1 MAVLPKYQ
9 LKELFEAGDL
19 MTETTLGDFIDSA
32 YNPTLVAGADILL
45 TTVSTPSGDTIT
57 ISSTGGGGSPV
68 IAGDGINITTVGNDE
83 QVSIDLN
90 TSQTNLIFDGNDKL
104 TFAGVHVK
112 DEGVDV
118 GTYPT
123 INFVGADV
131 LAAGSGTPGMVNVYI
146 PPPTFASYFNTT
158 SGTTNGECNC
168 NITSFNNTPR
178 ISQPTTEGSPFNT
191 GGGANALWAATN
203 NKPAYTDAGSG
214 TLTFTTVGDVTG
226 FGGDSTMKVEVYDAD
241 GVGVLE
247 TYTTPPI
254 TGPGSNIAPG
264 GRITVQISNY
274 AADTGKFKAKP
285 TITVNAGDVL
295 TNNSLDGGRFHIKIS
310 HTTDTVTDTG
320 STYDYF
326 GPNGNTL
333 PNSQSYNASLQDVF
347 FDTNLSTANIAGSV
361 TIAESQTPANILT
374 KHLSGVEYYILNS
387 EWEIDV
393 TDIQDFNANTQGR
406 GGDSLWNFRLQDV
419 PQQFGLP
426 NIQVTAWNTPEF
438 SGTNWPDFYDAS
450 DVDYSKTDWAI
461 NNTNFRYRG
470 AAAIVNSAVY
480 DPWGNDN
487 LNSGPR
493 TILVDT
499 WTKCST
505 NLGEAFT
512 DEEERLYRNTTASTY
527 DVWDTTKLLGNP
539 TQAPNAT
546 GTAGTFE
553 NGCTVG
559 SKLLRGSQFFAD
571 NGDSPQV
578 GTLIPDLTLYKP
590 DKNGQN
596 PDYSLLTNIPVYHR
610 RFYTS
615 NPLPISNVDLTF
627 SGSFGTSVDAT
638 TALANS
644 TMKIYIRREATNN
657 AGSFGF
663 NANPLAAHGALYN
676 SGAPVNPFDD
686 GASGVDTQGS
696 LIRTGASSGNVV
708 NFTFGGGTTLCE
720 VGFWIEIQ
728 LVNSDINLDRINVQL
743 NFSNGTNE
751 SNGASCL

>member
-9 LKELFEAGDL
+9 LKQLFEAGDL

-32 YNPTLVAGADILL
+32 YNPTLVAGADIQL

-57 ISSTGGGGSPV
+57 ISSTGGGGSPI
-68 IAGDGINITTVGNDE
+68 IAGQAIDITTVGTDE
-83 QVSIDLN
+83 QISLKLD
-90 TSQTNLIFDGNDKL
+90 SGQTNLIIDGNNEL

-112 DEGVDV
+112 DEGIDV

-131 LAAGSGTPGMVNVYI
+131 LAEDSGTPGMVNVYI

-168 NITSFNNTPR
+168 NITTFTNTPR
-178 ISQPTTEGSPFNT
+178 ISKPTVEGSPFNT
-191 GGGANALWAATN
+191 GGWAATN

-254 TGPGSNIAPG
+254 TGPGSNTSPG

-295 TNNSLDGGRFHIKIS
+295 SNNGLDGGRFHINIS

-326 GPNGNTL
+326 GPDGNTL

-347 FDTNLSTANIAGSV
+347 FDTNLSTANIAGGV
-361 TIAESQTPANILT
+361 TIVESSTPADILT

-387 EWEIDV
+387 EFEVDV

-406 GGDSLWNFRLQDV
+406 SGDSLWNFRLQDS

-426 NIQVTAWNTPEF
+426 NIQVTAWNNTGF
-438 SGTNWPDFYDAS
+438 SGTNWPDFYNAS

-470 AAAIVNSAVY
+470 NGAYVNSAVY
-480 DPWGNDN
+480 DPWGNAN
-487 LNSGPR
+487 LDSG
-493 TILVDT
+493 TSSILVDT
-499 WTKCST
+499 WGTCST
-505 NLGEAFT
+505 NLGEAFA
-512 DEEERLYRNTTASTY
+512 DESERLYRNTGTSTY
-527 DVWDTTKLLGNP
+527 DVWDSTKSLADL
-539 TQAPNAT
+539 TQPSNGT
-546 GTAGTFE
+546 GSAGTFE
-553 NGCTVG
+553 NGCVVG
-559 SKLLRGSQFFAD
+559 SKLLQGSQFFAD

-578 GTLIPDLTLYKP
+578 GTTIPDLTLYKP
-590 DKNGQN
+590 DKNGGN
-596 PDYSLLTNIPVYHR
+596 PDYSGLTNIPVYHR

-615 NPLPISNVDLTF
+615 SATPIANVTLSFEGDFNGSTASALLASSDLK
-627 SGSFGTSVDAT
+627 V
-638 TALANS
+638 
-644 TMKIYIRREATNN
+644 YIRREATNSS
-657 AGSFGF
+657 GSFGF
-663 NANPLAAHGALYN
+663 NANPLSVHGGLYN
-676 SGAPVNPFDD
+676 SGLPFQPFDD
-686 GASGVDTQGS
+686 GASGVDSAGS
-696 LIRTGASSGNVV
+696 LIRTVNSGNSCD
-708 NFTFGGGTTLCE
+708 FTFGSNTQYC
-720 VGFWIEIQ
+720 VDGFWMEIQ
-728 LVNSDINLDRINVQL
+728 LVDPNISLDRINVTL
-743 NFSNGTNE
+743 TFSNGLTE